1 MACTSHVLALILTPS
16 AKYNNLQIKR
26 FRFHWWGKIPRQRNT
41 NNLSTKI
48 LGDVDIIRYL
58 CTAMS
63 RLIDHIADFLKVNG
77 FELSFQIRHEFDVI
91 FTRTLDGRHTK
102 VILPLEISARTIE
115 EAEAESENAEYAIR
129 MITRE
134 AGYPLIITEDRW
146 RSQRQMMKARLLAH
160 LELFSQAYAR
170 NCEVRRIEKA
180 EAQEFLNRNHSY
192 GDAACKY
199 RYGLFLKRHTG
210 HIAAEMGFPIGSG
223 MTDGEP
229 GTTDGKVE
237 VPDGKVGRTSS
248 PVILNEVKN
257 LSEETLIAVATFS
270 NARRW
275 VKEGKEIRSYEW
287 TRYASLPD
295 LRVSGGM
302 GKMLKAFI
310 KEVHPDDI
318 MSYADLEWSE
328 GKVYERL
335 GFEAETRKEPV
346 TFTIDPQTWER
357 TAIRR
362 SPVKPGMTEEKPGM
376 TEEKPRLTEE
386 KPRLTEEKPRLTEGM
401 LRITEGDNVIPDLI
415 GDLFFRNFGSRKFRL
430 KLTDYK

>member
-1 MACTSHVLALILTPS
+1 
-16 AKYNNLQIKR
+16 
-26 FRFHWWGKIPRQRNT
+26 
-41 NNLSTKI
+41 
-48 LGDVDIIRYL
+48 
-58 CTAMS
+58 MS
-63 RLIDHIADFLKVNG
+63 RLIDNIADFLVENG
-77 FELSFQIRHEFDVI
+77 FELSFQIRHDFDVI
-91 FTRTLDGRHTK
+91 VTRTLDGRRTK
-102 VILPLEISARTIE
+102 VILPLEISAGTIE
-115 EAEAESENAEYAIR
+115 EAEAESENAEDAIR

-210 HIAAEMGFPIGSG
+210 HIAAEMGFPIESG

>member
-1 MACTSHVLALILTPS
+1 
-16 AKYNNLQIKR
+16 
-26 FRFHWWGKIPRQRNT
+26 
-41 NNLSTKI
+41 
-48 LGDVDIIRYL
+48 
-58 CTAMS
+58 MS
-63 RLIDHIADFLKVNG
+63 RLIDNIADFLVENG
-77 FELSFQIRHEFDVI
+77 FELSFQIRHDFDVI
-91 FTRTLDGRHTK
+91 VTRTLDGRHTK

-146 RSQRQMMKARLLAH
+146 RSQRQMMEARLLAH

-210 HIAAEMGFPIGSG
+210 HIAAEMGFPIESG

-257 LSEETLIAVATFS
+257 LSEGTLIAVATFS

-275 VKEGKEIRSYEW
+275 VKEGKEIRSFEW

-310 KEVHPDDI
+310 KEVQPDDI

-328 GKVYERL
+328 GEVYERL

-357 TAIRR
+357 KAIRR

-376 TEEKPRLTEE
+376 TEEKPGM
-386 KPRLTEEKPRLTEGM
+386 TEEKPRLTEGM

>member
-1 MACTSHVLALILTPS
+1 ME
-16 AKYNNLQIKR
+16 
-26 FRFHWWGKIPRQRNT
+26 KIPHRQNT

-48 LGDVDIIRYL
+48 LGDVDNIRYL
-58 CTAMS
+58 CTDMS
-63 RLIDHIADFLKVNG
+63 RLIDNIADFLAENG
-77 FELSFQIRHEFDVI
+77 FELSFQIRHDFDVI
-91 FTRTLDGRHTK
+91 VTRTLDGRHIK
-102 VILPLEISARTIE
+102 VILPLEISAGTIE

-146 RSQRQMMKARLLAH
+146 RSQRQMMEARLLAH

-192 GDAACKY
+192 GYAACKY

-210 HIAAEMGFPIGSG
+210 HIAAEMGFPIRSG
-223 MTDGEP
+223 TTNGEP
-229 GTTDGKVE
+229 GTTNGKVE
-237 VPDGKVGRTSS
+237 VPDEKVGRTSS

-257 LSEETLIAVATFS
+257 LSEGTLIAVATFS

-310 KEVHPDDI
+310 KEVKPDDI

-328 GKVYERL
+328 GEVYERL

-357 TAIRR
+357 KAIRR

-376 TEEKPRLTEE
+376 TEEKPGMTEE
-386 KPRLTEEKPRLTEGM
+386 KPGMTEEKPGMAEEKPGMTEEKPGM
-401 LRITEGDNVIPDLI
+401 TEGDNVIPDLI

>member
-1 MACTSHVLALILTPS
+1 
-16 AKYNNLQIKR
+16 
-26 FRFHWWGKIPRQRNT
+26 
-41 NNLSTKI
+41 
-48 LGDVDIIRYL
+48 
-58 CTAMS
+58 MS
-63 RLIDHIADFLKVNG
+63 RLIDNIADFLVANG
-77 FELSFQIRHEFDVI
+77 FELSFQIRHDFDVI
-91 FTRTLDGRHTK
+91 VTRTLDGRRTK

-115 EAEAESENAEYAIR
+115 EAEAESENAEDAIR

-146 RSQRQMMKARLLAH
+146 RSQRQMMEARLLAH

-210 HIAAEMGFPIGSG
+210 HIAAEMGFPIRSG
-223 MTDGEP
+223 MTDGKT
-229 GTTDGKVE
+229 G
-237 VPDGKVGRTSS
+237 VPDGKVEMPDGKVGTTSS

-257 LSEETLIAVATFS
+257 LSEGTLIAVATFS

-328 GKVYERL
+328 GEVYERL

-357 TAIRR
+357 KAIRR

-376 TEEKPRLTEE
+376 AEEKPGMTEEKP
-386 KPRLTEEKPRLTEGM
+386 GM
-401 LRITEGDNVIPDLI
+401 TEGDNVIPDLI
-415 GDLFFRNFGSRKFRL
+415 GDLCFRNFGSRKFRL

>member
-1 MACTSHVLALILTPS
+1 M
-16 AKYNNLQIKR
+16 
-26 FRFHWWGKIPRQRNT
+26 GKIPHRRNT

-48 LGDVDIIRYL
+48 LGDVDNIRYL
-58 CTAMS
+58 CTDMS
-63 RLIDHIADFLKVNG
+63 RLIDYIADFLVENG
-77 FELSFQIRHEFDVI
+77 FELSFQIRHDFDVI
-91 FTRTLDGRHTK
+91 VTRTLDGRHTK
-102 VILPLEISARTIE
+102 VILPLEISAGTIE

-146 RSQRQMMKARLLAH
+146 RSQRQMMEARLLAH

-223 MTDGEP
+223 MTDGKT
-229 GTTDGKVE
+229 G
-237 VPDGKVGRTSS
+237 VPDGKVVPSSS

-257 LSEETLIAVATFS
+257 LSEGALIAVATFS

-310 KEVHPDDI
+310 KEVQPDDI

-328 GKVYERL
+328 GEVYERL

-376 TEEKPRLTEE
+376 TEEKP
-386 KPRLTEEKPRLTEGM
+386 GM
-401 LRITEGDNVIPDLI
+401 TEGDNVIPDQI

>member
-1 MACTSHVLALILTPS
+1 
-16 AKYNNLQIKR
+16 
-26 FRFHWWGKIPRQRNT
+26 
-41 NNLSTKI
+41 
-48 LGDVDIIRYL
+48 
-58 CTAMS
+58 MS
-63 RLIDHIADFLKVNG
+63 RLIDNIADFLVANG
-77 FELSFQIRHEFDVI
+77 FELSFQIRHDFDVI
-91 FTRTLDGRHTK
+91 VTRTLDGRRTK

-146 RSQRQMMKARLLAH
+146 RSQRQMMEARLLAH

-192 GDAACKY
+192 GYATCKY

-210 HIAAEMGFPIGSG
+210 HIAAEMGFPIRSG